1 MRIKEGFKLRPLG
14 KEHVVT
20 CENIALINFNKVISL
35 NASASYLWEA
45 VQGTDFTAETLTEL
59 LLEKYDVEREIA
71 ARDAAALIQQLIDAG
86 VAE

>member
-20 CENIALINFNKVISL
+20 CENVALINFNKVISL
-35 NASASYLWEA
+35 NSSATYLWES
-45 VQGTDFTAETLTEL
+45 VQGKEFTADTLKDL
-59 LLEKYDVEREIA
+59 LLEKYEVDPETA
-71 ARDAAALIQQLIDAG
+71 ARDAAALAQQLLDAG

>member
-20 CENIALINFNKVISL
+20 CENVSLINFNKVISL
-35 NASASYLWEA
+35 NSSATYLWES
-45 VQGTDFTAETLTEL
+45 VQGKEFTADTLKDL
-59 LLEKYDVEREIA
+59 LLEKYEVDPETA
-71 ARDAAALIQQLIDAG
+71 ARDAAALAQQLLDAG

>member
-20 CENIALINFNKVISL
+20 CENVLLVNFNKVISL
-35 NASASYLWEA
+35 NSSATYLWES
-45 VQGTDFTAETLTEL
+45 VQGKEFTADTLKDL
-59 LLEKYDVEREIA
+59 LLEKYEVDPETA
-71 ARDAAALIQQLIDAG
+71 ARDAAALAQQLLDAG

>member
-20 CENIALINFNKVISL
+20 CENVSLVNFNKVISL
-35 NASASYLWEA
+35 NSSATYLWES
-45 VQGTDFTAETLTEL
+45 VQGKEFTADTLKDL
-59 LLEKYDVEREIA
+59 LLEKYEVDPETA
-71 ARDAAALIQQLIDAG
+71 ARDAAALAQQLLDAG

>member
-35 NASASYLWEA
+35 NSSATYLWES
-45 VQGTDFTAETLTEL
+45 VQGKDFTAETLTDL
-59 LLEKYDVEREIA
+59 LLDKYDVEREVA
-71 ARDAAALIQQLIDAG
+71 AKDVDALVQQLIEAG
-86 VAE
+86 VVE